1 MGRFAIYDEQASNA
15 VDLFTVDADFDEAA
29 AGAGWDDQT
38 GLMYALNES
47 ATAWRSQ
54 FSMDS
59 LDAGY

>member
-1 MGRFAIYDEQASNA
+1 MGQFAKYDEQTLNA
-15 VDLFTVDADFDEAA
+15 VDLFTVDADFDEADS
-29 AGAGWDDQT
+29 GAGWDDQT

-54 FSMDS
+54 LSMDS